1 MIISK
6 HRRAQEVAI
15 RRMFLLAMSRVNLS
29 IKLVE
34 HILLVYSIAYSLN
47 FIQLKALIDTNVFE
61 NCFIN
66 KFYALEQKFK
76 LKLLNTSINL
86 ESFDNFEVKFKLIN
100 YYCLLFL
107 SINDIYRYIR
117 FYVISLFKWK
127 IVIDLF

>member
-1 MIISK
+1 
-6 HRRAQEVAI
+6 
-15 RRMFLLAMSRVNLS
+15 MSRVNLS

-117 FYVISLFKWK
+117 FYVISLFK
-127 IVIDLF
+127 